1 MYSYLV
7 LGRYSSKTIR
17 SRGILVVSVSM
28 LLGWRRVLR
37 YTTATSSSLYSRLGR
52 DYFNYHSVCLSIL
65 ASREMGSLRVV
76 SNTAMDLNSV
86 AVPHYTG
93 AMGPGDSSWLVVVV
107 VAARATSFACG
118 GRRFEDEDCCCCL
131 LGCREVEPPRWRML
145 RRRTGSQHTV
155 HTGVLFR

>member
-1 MYSYLV
+1 MLV
-7 LGRYSSKTIR
+7 DS
-17 SRGILVVSVSM
+17 GITGDGVIGL
-28 LLGWRRVLR
+28 
-37 YTTATSSSLYSRLGR
+37 
-52 DYFNYHSVCLSIL
+52 
-65 ASREMGSLRVV
+65 V

-107 VAARATSFACG
+107 AAARATSFACG
-118 GRRFEDEDCCCCL
+118 GRRFEDEDCCCL